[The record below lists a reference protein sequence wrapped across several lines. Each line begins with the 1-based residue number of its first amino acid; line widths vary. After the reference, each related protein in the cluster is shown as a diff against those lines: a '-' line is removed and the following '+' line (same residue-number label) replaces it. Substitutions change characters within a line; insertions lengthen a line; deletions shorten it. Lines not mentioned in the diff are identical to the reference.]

1 MDFFKNL
8 NLLLAVV
15 RSGYFEKMDSDYH
28 KNNLYAEIAR
38 PLFITYLGVD
48 NQGVRIRSVGDPKLG
63 PIEDIV
69 VLLLLSSSL
78 HTAMGQLKINPSIKC

>member
-1 MDFFKNL
+1 
-8 NLLLAVV
+8 
-15 RSGYFEKMDSDYH
+15 MDSDYH
-28 KNNLYAEIAR
+28 KNKSCAEIAR

-48 NQGVRIRSVGDPKLG
+48 NQGVRIRSVGDPEFG